1 MKKEEVAAVW
11 ESIDNLVPWDQNPRM
26 NDHSV
31 DKVANSIK
39 RFGFGAPIVA
49 RREDRMVIAGHTRLK
64 AAKQL
69 GLDVVPVRYLDL
81 DPADAKMLALAD
93 NKIGEI
99 ADWDNDEL
107 DRIINDLALSAEDM
121 EDLGWSQ
128 SDLDGFFEPV
138 FDSQEEPK
146 EEIDIKDLDLCGEV
160 MYGDC
165 MEKLKEL
172 PSNSI
177 DAIVTDPPYGM
188 SPDGIARTW
197 ADIEE
202 GRNLSGFMGKEWDAA
217 VPCHN
222 FFAECF
228 RVLKHGGHMIA
239 FSSTRT
245 VCALGMAAQKGGFHI
260 RDMLHWCYFSGFPKS
275 HDISKAIDKRGGAQ
289 IGWFGKWLKDWRL
302 KNNITQ
308 KEIAKLFPSKT
319 GGLTGCVANWEI
331 GHNMPTNDQFNAI
344 CKAFDLPFDG
354 LVEAEREI
362 VGKHAGD
369 MGGLGGQRLGLSG
382 GDITKPATQDA
393 QKWAGFGTA
402 LKPAVEPALLLRKP
416 LEDGLTI
423 AQNVLKHGTG
433 ALNIDDCRFGYGD
446 PCWVGPQEKHKGYPN
461 GAGGVRFKF
470 DPTPNP
476 DREPYFLSDQGR
488 WPANLYQCAKASR
501 SEREQGLDH
510 LDSKSG
516 ADTVNR
522 KEGSAGLNNPR
533 AGAGRTAD
541 EVRNI
546 HPTVKPLKLMQWCCR
561 LIGGQK
567 GSVILDPFGG
577 SGTTGA
583 AAILEGFDCIL
594 MEQQKEYLPI
604 IDARL
609 KWAKEQVKKGGLDG

>member
-1 MKKEEVAAVW
+1 
-11 ESIDNLVPWDQNPRM
+11 
-26 NDHSV
+26 
-31 DKVANSIK
+31 
-39 RFGFGAPIVA
+39 
-49 RREDRMVIAGHTRLK
+49 MVIAGHTRLK

-69 GLDVVPVRYLDL
+69 GLDAVPVRYLDL

-107 DRIINDLALSAEDM
+107 DRIIGDLALSAEDM

-138 FDSQEEPK
+138 FDSQEEAK

-160 MYGDC
+160 IYGDC

-275 HDISKAIDKRGGAQ
+275 HDISKAIDKDAGAVREVVGETLKGAQ
-289 IGWFGKWLKDWRL
+289 SVSTGRYGAWGEG
-302 KNNITQ
+302 IT
-308 KEIAKLFPSKT
+308 P
-319 GGLTGCVANWEI
+319 
-331 GHNMPTNDQFNAI
+331 
-344 CKAFDLPFDG
+344 
-354 LVEAEREI
+354 
-362 VGKHAGD
+362 
-369 MGGLGGQRLGLSG
+369 
-382 GDITKPATQDA
+382 TKPATHDA
-393 QKWAGFGTA
+393 QKWDGFGTA

-433 ALNIDDCRFGYGD
+433 ALNIDGCRFGYGD
-446 PCWVGPQEKHKGYPN
+446 PCWVGPQDRTGFRSV
-461 GAGGVRFKF
+461 AGFQDSYVGGKIKNNVGFSE
-470 DPTPNP
+470 N
-476 DREPYFLSDQGR
+476 EIGR

-522 KEGSAGLNNPR
+522 KEGSAGMDNPR

-541 EVRNI
+541 EVKNF

-609 KWAKEQVKKGGLDG
+609 KWAKEQVKKGGIDG

>member
-1 MKKEEVAAVW
+1 MKKEVAAVW
-11 ESIDNLVPWDQNPRM
+11 ESIDNLVPWDQNPRL

-49 RREDRMVIAGHTRLK
+49 RREDKMVIAGHTRLK

-69 GLDVVPVRYLDL
+69 GLDAVPVRYLDL

-138 FDSQEEPK
+138 FDSQEEAK

-160 MYGDC
+160 MFGDC

-275 HDISKAIDKRGGAQ
+275 HDISKAIDKDAGAVREVVGYGDSGLHRGGGQ
-289 IGWFGKWLKDWRL
+289 TVSFGV
-302 KNNITQ
+302 
-308 KEIAKLFPSKT
+308 
-319 GGLTGCVANWEI
+319 G
-331 GHNMPTNDQFNAI
+331 ND
-344 CKAFDLPFDG
+344 PRG
-354 LVEAEREI
+354 SE
-362 VGKHAGD
+362 
-369 MGGLGGQRLGLSG
+369 
-382 GDITKPATQDA
+382 ITKPATQDA

-446 PCWVGPQEKHKGYPN
+446 PCWVGPQEQTGSRLTKTGSPFSLQIDDETSGDFVEN
-461 GAGGVRFKF
+461 
-470 DPTPNP
+470 T
-476 DREPYFLSDQGR
+476 QGR
-488 WPANLYQCAKASR
+488 WPANLYQCAKPSTK
-501 SEREQGLDH
+501 EREQGLDH
-510 LDSKSG
+510 LHKKISDGYMGSG
-516 ADTVNR
+516 ETRLD
-522 KEGSAGLNNPR
+522 GNPNPKR
-533 AGAGRTAD
+533 A
-541 EVRNI
+541 NF

>member
-1 MKKEEVAAVW
+1 MKKEAAAVW
-11 ESIDNLVPWDQNPRM
+11 ESIDNLVPWDQNPRL

-69 GLDVVPVRYLDL
+69 GLDAVPVRYLDL

-107 DRIINDLALSAEDM
+107 DRIINDLSLSAEDM
-121 EDLGWSQ
+121 EDLGWNQ

-138 FDSQEEPK
+138 FDSQEEAK
-146 EEIDIKDLDLCGEV
+146 EEIDIKGLDLCGEV

-275 HDISKAIDKRGGAQ
+275 HNISVAIDKDAGAVREVV
-289 IGWFGKWLKDWRL
+289 GSYKGAVPKKG
-302 KNNITQ
+302 T
-308 KEIAKLFPSKT
+308 
-319 GGLTGCVANWEI
+319 
-331 GHNMPTNDQFNAI
+331 FNAS
-344 CKAFDLPFDG
+344 FENGSSVP
-354 LVEAEREI
+354 
-362 VGKHAGD
+362 
-369 MGGLGGQRLGLSG
+369 
-382 GDITKPATQDA
+382 ITKPATQDA

-416 LEDGLTI
+416 LEKGLTI
-423 AQNVLKHGTG
+423 AQNVLKYGTG

-446 PCWVGPQEKHKGYPN
+446 PCWVGPQEETGSRLTKTGSPFSLQIDDKTSGDFVEN
-461 GAGGVRFKF
+461 
-470 DPTPNP
+470 T
-476 DREPYFLSDQGR
+476 QGR

-609 KWAKEQVKKGGLDG
+609 KWAKEQVKKGGIDG

>member
-1 MKKEEVAAVW
+1 MRAIRA
-11 ESIDNLVPWDQNPRM
+11 S
-26 NDHSV
+26 
-31 DKVANSIK
+31 
-39 RFGFGAPIVA
+39 
-49 RREDRMVIAGHTRLK
+49 K
-64 AAKQL
+64 AAKKI
-69 GLDVVPVRYLDL
+69 GLDTVPVRYLDL

-172 PSNSI
+172 PSNSV

-275 HDISKAIDKRGGAQ
+275 HDISKAIDKDAGAVREVVGSYKGASN
-289 IGWFGKWLKDWRL
+289 IGKGST
-302 KNNITQ
+302 NSYIT
-308 KEIAKLFPSKT
+308 S
-319 GGLTGCVANWEI
+319 EI
-331 GHNMPTNDQFNAI
+331 GKSTD
-344 CKAFDLPFDG
+344 
-354 LVEAEREI
+354 V
-362 VGKHAGD
+362 
-369 MGGLGGQRLGLSG
+369 S
-382 GDITKPATQDA
+382 ITKPATQDA

-446 PCWVGPQEKHKGYPN
+446 PCWVGPQERPKEQKLAKMGSNKSGLIHGMSKERSDLMY
-461 GAGGVRFKF
+461 
-470 DPTPNP
+470 DP
-476 DREPYFLSDQGR
+476 SKGR

-510 LDSKSG
+510 LNDHDVVGKNENKYMG
-516 ADTVNR
+516 VD
-522 KEGSAGLNNPR
+522 SAGIR
-533 AGAGRTAD
+533 SS
-541 EVRNI
+541 EVKNF

-609 KWAKEQVKKGGLDG
+609 KWAKRASQERLY

>member
-11 ESIDNLVPWDQNPRM
+11 ESIDNLVPWDQNPRL

-31 DKVANSIK
+31 DKVATSIK

-49 RREDRMVIAGHTRLK
+49 RREDKMVIAGHTRLK

-69 GLDVVPVRYLDL
+69 GLDAVPVRYLDL

-99 ADWDNDEL
+99 AGWDNDEL

-121 EDLGWSQ
+121 EDLGWNQ

-138 FDSQEEPK
+138 FDGQEEPK

-275 HDISKAIDKRGGAQ
+275 HDISKAIDREAGAVREVLGFDKTRHRDVSNHDQ
-289 IGWFGKWLKDWRL
+289 L
-302 KNNITQ
+302 
-308 KEIAKLFPSKT
+308 AYSKFRQ
-319 GGLTGCVANWEI
+319 CDA
-331 GHNMPTNDQFNAI
+331 DK
-344 CKAFDLPFDG
+344 KA
-354 LVEAEREI
+354 
-362 VGKHAGD
+362 
-369 MGGLGGQRLGLSG
+369 Q
-382 GDITKPATQDA
+382 ITKPATQDA

-446 PCWVGPQEKHKGYPN
+446 PCWVGPQDNQSGWMKS
-461 GAGGVRFKF
+461 R
-470 DPTPNP
+470 P
-476 DREPYFLSDQGR
+476 DSQGDFLALQKENLFVGSDQGR

-594 MEQQKEYLPI
+594 MEQLKEY
-604 IDARL
+604 
-609 KWAKEQVKKGGLDG
+609 